1 MKRRQ
6 NNRGVITVLISLL
19 LVGVLSIGTLTIEA
33 GRYQAAKT
41 QLVESNISASTS
53 MIAAYNTEL
62 YAKYGLLAIDTEKF
76 TPERAADYLNFNADQ
91 AIGYRGNRLS
101 RLYTVD
107 SVELT
112 GLYNLTYPSV
122 LKRQILS
129 RAKYHVVPQNY
140 ALNVDTIDAFLAD
153 FENKCQYVKD
163 QLGRVANYEAD
174 TGSVEDIPEDVRAA
188 LTALYATYSGLE
200 AYDSACNVTLS
211 SSTVSLLPSTTGTVE
226 TPVPAEDLADIH
238 SVLNDAT
245 TVLGGAGSALS
256 YNNGTPTYDEFS
268 HGALT
273 GYWEIIQDIQNEL
286 MDVSTDDEIYLHT
299 TELSKRIR
307 TIISGMNV
315 EGLLYQKEECILLN
329 SYIVEYF
336 SNRTNR
342 INTYSAP
349 AKGSSVHGS
358 MENAT
363 FASACV
369 EYVFGGSASEKTNQ
383 ETTYNFIQGIRL
395 INNLYAVMTESNCFD
410 ANNVYSVAAHIAW
423 ANYESIVDMEL
434 MTTYNTAVPF
444 NKNQMIL
451 SINNAHEVAT
461 AFSLQNTANALN
473 TLGFYD
479 GSTFKVPGSGPFSY
493 KDSLALGLWFVPN
506 NEKLLRIADLIQLE
520 MRYREQHVDNKT
532 ATFMMADQNTYCR
545 IKCTGK
551 FSAVL
556 PLLSLDSGDSAR
568 GIEFQSIK
576 YAGY

>member
-33 GRYQAAKT
+33 GRYQVAKT
-41 QLVESNISASTS
+41 QLAESNISASTS
-53 MIAAYNTEL
+53 MIAAYNTDL

-76 TPERAADYLNFNADQ
+76 TPERATDYLNFNADQ

-101 RLYTVD
+101 RLYAVD

-112 GLYNLTYPSV
+112 GLYNLTYPAV

-140 ALNVDTIDAFLAD
+140 ALNVYTVDAFLAD
-153 FENKCQYVKD
+153 FENKCQYVEN
-163 QLGRVANYEAD
+163 QLSRVADYEANLGD
-174 TGSVEDIPEDVRAA
+174 IEDVPEDVRTA
-188 LTALYATYSGLE
+188 LTALYATYSDLE
-200 AYDSACNVTLS
+200 TYDSSCDVTLS
-211 SSTVSLLPSTTGTVE
+211 GSTVSLLPSTTGTVE

-238 SVLNDAT
+238 SALNDAT
-245 TVLGGAGSALS
+245 TVLGSSGAALS
-256 YNNGTPTYDEFS
+256 YNNGTGTYNE
-268 HGALT
+268 
-273 GYWEIIQDIQNEL
+273 YDISLESAFDFIPDIKNDL
-286 MDVSTDDEIYLHT
+286 KDISSVDNMYHYA
-299 TELSKRIR
+299 TELAKATRFLAIVFN
-307 TIISGMNV
+307 GMLG
-315 EGLLYQKEECILLN
+315 EQKEENILLN

-349 AKGSSVHGS
+349 AKGISINGS

-369 EYVFGGSASEKTNQ
+369 EYIFGGSASEQSNQ
-383 ETTYNFIQGIRL
+383 EIAYNFIQGIRL

-410 ANNVYSVAAHIAW
+410 ANNMYSVAAHIAW
-423 ANYESIVDMEL
+423 ANYESIIDMEL
-434 MTTYNTAVPF
+434 MTRYSTSVPF
-444 NKNQMIL
+444 NKNQVIL
-451 SINNAHEVAT
+451 SINNAGEVTT
-461 AFSLQNTANALN
+461 AASLQDTANILN
-473 TLGFYD
+473 DLGYYD
-479 GSTFKVPGSGPFSY
+479 GSAFKVPGSNAFSY
-493 KDSLALGLWFVPN
+493 TDSLSLGLWFVRN
-506 NEKLLRIADLIQLE
+506 SNKLLRIADLIQLE

-532 ATFMMADQNTYCR
+532 ATFMMANQNTYCR
-545 IKCTGK
+545 IKCIGK

-556 PLLSLDSGDSAR
+556 PLLSLDSSDSAR